1 MAALVKSSATG
12 RKLTSTGD
20 PQLSAMALADKAAI
34 KSAFGKPRMVGNYP
48 TWMLADVR
56 FLCIAP

>member
-1 MAALVKSSATG
+1 MKSSATG

-20 PQLSAMALADKAAI
+20 PQLSAMALADKAM
-34 KSAFGKPRMVGNYP
+34 KSAFGKPQMVGNYP

-56 FLCIAP
+56 FLSIAP